1 MMEPQSDAF
10 HRPPSDHSFFSVM
23 EDLRYPVGRYQRP
36 TNLTPD
42 QRRAAIDS
50 IAGAP
55 ARMRA
60 AVRGLDDAQLD
71 TPYRPEGWTVR
82 QLVHHV
88 PDSHVNS
95 YTRFKLALTED
106 TPTIKPYDEAAWA
119 QLDDSRTTPIETSLA
134 MLDALHERWVHLLH
148 AMTPNDFERRINHPE
163 NGTMTLDQLLALYEW
178 HGRHHVA
185 HITEL
190 RWRMG
195 WGQGV

>member
-1 MMEPQSDAF
+1 
-10 HRPPSDHSFFSVM
+10 M

-36 TNLTPD
+36 TNLSPD

-60 AVRGLDDAQLD
+60 AVRGLDDSQLD
-71 TPYRPEGWTVR
+71 TPYRPDGWTVR

-88 PDSHVNS
+88 PDSHLNS

-119 QLDDSRTTPIETSLA
+119 RLDDSRTTPIETSLT
-134 MLDALHERWVHLLH
+134 MLDVLHDRWVRLLH
-148 AMTPNDFERRINHPE
+148 AMTPSDFERRINHPE

-195 WGQGV
+195 WGQSV